1 MLRIHIYDSYSIHIM
16 VFLTLTLIYLQ
27 TTINLTCSNMTVVL
41 HLSCQENSTVDS
53 EHCSFKRKYHLI
65 FF

>member
-1 MLRIHIYDSYSIHIM
+1 MLRIHIYDSYFIHIM

-41 HLSCQENSTVDS
+41 HLNCQENSTVDS
-53 EHCSFKRKYHLI
+53 
-65 FF
+65 